1 MADYHTEEQQV
12 EELKK
17 WWKENGKS
25 VIAGVVLGV
34 GGLLAW
40 KGWSYYQEN
49 HAKAASELYAQVQ
62 QATAQSEV
70 KSVTQN
76 TDRLRDDY
84 ASTPYAS
91 LAALDLAKIESE
103 AGRLEGAAD
112 RLRWVL
118 ENCAQESL
126 CNIAKIRLARVQIAR
141 KQYDQT
147 LELLSGEIPPAYS
160 SLVEEI
166 RGDALRAKGNIERAR
181 QAYTRALMGARG
193 NAEYLKM
200 KRDDLGEVT
209 DTDKS

>member
-62 QATAQSEV
+62 HAMTQNEV
-70 KSVTQN
+70 KSVTEYSEV
-76 TDRLRDDY
+76 LRKDY

-91 LAALDLAKIESE
+91 LAALDLAKLDSESD
-103 AGRLEGAAD
+103 RLEEAAE
-112 RLRWVL
+112 RLRWAV
-118 ENCAQESL
+118 ENSPQVTL
-126 CNIAKIRLARVQIAR
+126 RNIAKIRLARVQIAQ

-147 LELLSGEIPPAYS
+147 LELLSGDMPPAYS
-160 SLVEEI
+160 SLIEEV
-166 RGDALRAKGNIERAR
+166 RGDALRAKGDIEKAR

-200 KRDDLGEVT
+200 KRDDLGEAT
-209 DTDKS
+209 DTDKT